1 MVHADHEKQVRCKL
15 SCWPLC
21 WPLRPATLACYVLI
35 RAFVIRCVAQFEATV
50 EDVEPFPLHYVR

>member
-15 SCWPLC
+15 SCWS
-21 WPLRPATLACYVLI
+21 LRPATLACYVLI